1 MKVIS
6 KIDDLKHSIKSIK
19 DKEEQVALIPTM
31 GMIHDGHLS
40 LIKEA
45 QKYTDNI
52 VVTIFVNKQQ
62 FNNDWDFKSY
72 PRNLELDIKKLKELE
87 VKYVFCPDNID
98 IYKKQPLIN
107 IEFENLTNCL
117 CAKNR
122 PGHFSGV
129 CLIVAKLFNLIQAN
143 YAFFGEKDYQQLL
156 IIKNLVQDLSF
167 NLEVIS
173 VPTYRCNDGL
183 AMSSRNILLDKNVR
197 KIAPKAYEILTVM
210 KDVIHTLKD
219 KQDLSHIIEESRVA
233 MLNSSFDKIDYLEI
247 RDQDNLKMVKK
258 YEKNLQLRIFFAG
271 YLNTV
276 RIIDN
281 ILI

>member
-1 MKVIS
+1 
-6 KIDDLKHSIKSIK
+6 
-19 DKEEQVALIPTM
+19 
-31 GMIHDGHLS
+31 
-40 LIKEA
+40 
-45 QKYTDNI
+45 
-52 VVTIFVNKQQ
+52 
-62 FNNDWDFKSY
+62 
-72 PRNLELDIKKLKELE
+72 
-87 VKYVFCPDNID
+87 
-98 IYKKQPLIN
+98 
-107 IEFENLTNCL
+107 
-117 CAKNR
+117 
-122 PGHFSGV
+122 
-129 CLIVAKLFNLIQAN
+129 
-143 YAFFGEKDYQQLL
+143 
-156 IIKNLVQDLSF
+156 
-167 NLEVIS
+167 
-173 VPTYRCNDGL
+173 
-183 AMSSRNILLDKNVR
+183 MSSRNILLDKNVR